1 MPPEQAEDQKKKAFR
16 LYELGHYRESL
27 ELCRSLVQ
35 GPGDSEVAVLC
46 ATNLFHLGKFDEA
59 EAYFRDLSMSLP
71 ASSHVHSYLGRIL
84 AMRFDPRAVSEYAKA
99 VVLDPGNLEALRAY
113 AEALLANRDPIRAIP
128 VLKRLAERSLREE
141 DIKTLARALH
151 ASGQP
156 GEALK
161 LWKNSLA
168 GSSSEREYLE
178 LLLACGQFS
187 DAANAA
193 LEVFTKTADPGIARI
208 YLRSLARTDPASAD
222 REYSRILAD
231 TSDSGLRTDY
241 VRFLRSRGAY
251 DAALTALAPLLPAA
265 GRGDRREACLLE
277 ECELRAEAGRIP
289 AALQCYQ
296 SLIRGE
302 LESLADMDL
311 LAAILRSE
319 RRFLLTHFPA
329 KEAESLLLSQ
339 ISSHPNV
346 VCLLAVAGFY
356 EDLGDM
362 VEARSWYYRGFRSD
376 FLAGG
381 PQYAKFL
388 FRQGDLREC
397 EKIMLYVVNSIR
409 KTEDLIRIAE
419 LVMDEKETLY
429 RMPRLLGRLRQ
440 RLEDRVPELNSPG
453 LELLALTLLVSAS
466 RALEAADYSTCKR
479 FCLSGLDVLPA
490 TSHIIRADDF
500 LTLVKSCKERSLC
513 DLPVMEV
520 AARETTEAG
529 VKEGDP
535 ERELD
540 LDDPERKI
548 VEFLKTHRRASEMD
562 LRTLLGSRRVVGI
575 VNRIIQKASGK
586 GLRIIEKKGI
596 GEHGEI
602 YEYVR
607 A

>member
-1 MPPEQAEDQKKKAFR
+1 MIPEPEEDPKKKAFR
-16 LYELGHYRESL
+16 LFESGHYRESYD
-27 ELCRSLVQ
+27 LCRTLVQ

-46 ATNLFHLGKFDEA
+46 ATNLFHLGKMDEA
-59 EAYFRDLSMSLP
+59 EAYFRDLSVSLP
-71 ASSHVHSYLGRIL
+71 ESSHVHSYLGRIL
-84 AMRFDPRAVSEYAKA
+84 AKRSDPRAVSEYAQA

-113 AEALLANRDPIRAIP
+113 AEALLANRDPNRAIP

-141 DIKTLARALH
+141 DVKTLARALF

-161 LWKNSLA
+161 LWKSSLG

-193 LEVFTKTADPGIARI
+193 LMAFRNTADPGMGRI
-208 YLRSLARTDPASAD
+208 YLRSLARLDPASAEH
-222 REYSRILAD
+222 EYPRILAD
-231 TSDSGLRTDY
+231 ADDPRIRRDY
-241 VRFLRSRGAY
+241 VRFLRSRGAC
-251 DAALTALAPLLPAA
+251 DAAISALTPLLAA
-265 GRGDRREACLLE
+265 SGAGDRRGICRLE
-277 ECELRAEAGRIP
+277 ECEIQAEAGRVQI
-289 AALQCYQ
+289 ALQCYQ

-302 LESLADMDL
+302 LETLADMDL
-311 LAAILRSE
+311 LAGILRSE
-319 RRFLLTHFPA
+319 RRFLVTHFPA

-376 FLAGG
+376 FLGGG

-409 KTEDLIRIAE
+409 KTEDLVRIAE

-429 RMPRLLGRLRQ
+429 RMPRLLERLRM
-440 RLEDRVPELNSPG
+440 RLEGRVPELNSAG

-466 RALEAADYSTCKR
+466 RALEATDYSTCKR
-479 FCLSGLDVLPA
+479 LCLSGLDVLPA
-490 TSHIIRADDF
+490 TSHIILADDF
-500 LTLVKSCKERSLC
+500 LTLVKSCKERALC
-513 DLPVMEV
+513 DLPVMG
-520 AARETTEAG
+520 AAPVEIPEEKAA
-529 VKEGDP
+529 KGDP

-540 LDDPERKI
+540 LDDPEKRI
-548 VEFLKTHRRASEMD
+548 VDFLKTHRRATEMD
-562 LRTLLGSRRVVGI
+562 LRTLLGTRRVVGI

-596 GEHGEI
+596 SEHGEI

>member
-1 MPPEQAEDQKKKAFR
+1 
-16 LYELGHYRESL
+16 
-27 ELCRSLVQ
+27 
-35 GPGDSEVAVLC
+35 
-46 ATNLFHLGKFDEA
+46 
-59 EAYFRDLSMSLP
+59 
-71 ASSHVHSYLGRIL
+71 
-84 AMRFDPRAVSEYAKA
+84 
-99 VVLDPGNLEALRAY
+99 
-113 AEALLANRDPIRAIP
+113 AEALIASRDPVRAIP

-141 DIKTLARALH
+141 DVKTLARALC

-161 LWKNSLA
+161 IWKNSL
-168 GSSSEREYLE
+168 GMSSGEREYLE

-193 LEVFTKTADPGIARI
+193 LEAFRKTADPGVGRI
-208 YLRSLARTDPASAD
+208 YLEALTRVDPDAAD
-222 REYSRILAD
+222 SEYSRILAD
-231 TSDSGLRTDY
+231 ISDSRLRMDY

-251 DAALTALAPLLPAA
+251 DDALAALAPLLSGIGTADQ
-265 GRGDRREACLLE
+265 RGGCLLE
-277 ECELRAEAGRIP
+277 ECELMAEAGRIRI
-289 AALQCYQ
+289 AQERFQ

-302 LESLADMDL
+302 LETLADMDL
-311 LAAILRSE
+311 LGTILRSE

-329 KEAESLLLSQ
+329 KEAESFLLAQ

-376 FLAGG
+376 FLGGG

-397 EKIMLYVVNSIR
+397 EKIMLYVVNSIK
-409 KTEDLIRIAE
+409 KTEDLVRIAE

-429 RMPRLLGRLRQ
+429 RMPRLLERLRQ
-440 RLEDRVPELNSPG
+440 RLEDRVPELTSPG
-453 LELLALTLLVSAS
+453 LELLALTLLVSAA
-466 RALEAADYSTCKR
+466 RALEASDYSTCKR

-490 TSHIIRADDF
+490 TSQIIRADDF
-500 LTLVKSCKERSLC
+500 LTLVKRCKERSLC
-513 DLPVMEV
+513 DLPVMGM
-520 AARETTEAG
+520 AARDLTG
-529 VKEGDP
+529 GDVKEGDP
-535 ERELD
+535 ERDLD
-540 LDDPERKI
+540 LDGPERKI
-548 VEFLKTHRRASEMD
+548 VEFLKTHRQASEMD

-607 A
+607 T